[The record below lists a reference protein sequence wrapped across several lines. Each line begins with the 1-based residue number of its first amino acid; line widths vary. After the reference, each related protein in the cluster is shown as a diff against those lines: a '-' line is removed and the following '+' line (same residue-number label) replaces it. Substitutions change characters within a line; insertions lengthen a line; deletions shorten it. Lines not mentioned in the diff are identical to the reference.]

1 MKKIIL
7 NQKSYLLY
15 DEILMF
21 KNDFNKLNKS
31 HFDFILFPQIIYL
44 SMFDSKNYYLGAQN
58 FYSSKVGSFTG
69 EVNLESLNSIGVS
82 YIMLNQYERL
92 KLMNEDKRI
101 VKEKLYKALN
111 NKFNVILYIGENK
124 RTNKPMFSIKNEI
137 NYFLNS
143 IDKKLL
149 KYVSIVYEPKYFV
162 SKTDINYMNYIS
174 KNIKRIKNYIKS
186 KYSINMDIYYSG
198 FIDMEN
204 VNEIIDDCD
213 GIVINK
219 NSTDI
224 NEIKKIIN
232 EIE

>member
-7 NQKSYLLY
+7 NQKSYLLF
-15 DEILMF
+15 DEIMQF
-21 KNDFNKLNKS
+21 KSEFNRMNKS
-31 HFDFILFPQIIYL
+31 HFDFVLFPQIIYL
-44 SMFDSKNYYLGAQN
+44 SMFDPKNYCLGAQN

-82 YIMLNQYERL
+82 YIMLNQYERV
-92 KLMNEDKRI
+92 KLMNEDKKI
-101 VKEKLYKALN
+101 VREKLYKALD

-143 IDKKLL
+143 VDKKLL
-149 KYVSIVYEPKYFV
+149 KYISIVYEPRYFV
-162 SKTDINYMNYIS
+162 SKTDLNDINNIK
-174 KNIKRIKNYIKS
+174 KNIKKIKNYIKS
-186 KYSINMDIYYSG
+186 KYSVNVDIYYSG
-198 FIDMEN
+198 YIDIEN
-204 VNEIIDDCD
+204 VNEIIDGCD

-219 NSTDI
+219 SSTSVDDI
-224 NEIKKIIN
+224 KNILN